1 MTDLDPT
8 RELHL
13 CWQDT
18 IEEVSLEE
26 DEEFLTDLEDN
37 ATV

>member
-1 MTDLDPT
+1 MSDLDPT

-26 DEEFLTDLEDN
+26 DDEEIVSSDEDE
-37 ATV
+37 